1 MKSGGSGLIADPRK
15 ISLLSLDLVDKFN
28 HGLGTFRR
36 RKPHPLNA
44 VADAARDR
52 REWATAAAAYR
63 QVLQAEPDRANIWVQ
78 YGNMLKEDKR
88 LEDSEA
94 AYLEALRLIPDD
106 ADTHLQYGHLLKISH
121 RLDEAV
127 EHYRQSALLDPSRPD
142 ARNEI
147 AALAQQGLRSAQD
160 FMEQQVKS
168 PYSRSLNVKLAGTR
182 MQLAEVMAEFRRLDA
197 RRKISPEGTND
208 LRILNDAFDSIGSL
222 LRAINSGRLDR
233 VGVDTTIGSITDATQ
248 KITVVFDL
256 SDLIQYF
263 RNHRL
268 PTGIQRV
275 QSEVIYIALIKP
287 DPIIDIRVCCF
298 TERHDYWREMPVADF
313 INLYELS
320 LTNNDCTAPDWRA
333 AMIAL
338 EAKLDNS
345 PNFVFPHRS
354 WLVNIG
360 TSWWLQ
366 NYFLR
371 VREAKTRNQI
381 NYVPFVHDMIPIK
394 TPEFCVAGLTQ
405 DFISWVL
412 GVFLHADHFLVN
424 SAATRKDLREVAVT
438 LGHEIGDDDIRV
450 VKLDADFRR
459 GETVPFDPSFLR
471 GHRLIR
477 NGYVLFVATIESRK
491 NHLTAFDAWLRLCK
505 EYGKDKVPKLVCVGY
520 RGWLNEAVYAK
531 LNSSEELKEK
541 VVILAGVPDRE
552 LAILYQGCLF
562 TLFPSFYEG
571 WGLPVTESLCY
582 GKVPVTSNSS
592 SLPEA
597 GGEFAEYFT
606 IGDDDKLFALVQR
619 LIYDPEYR
627 DRREQLIKQNYQ
639 PRHWD
644 DITDDII
651 SAVKEW
657 NTTTEHNDL
666 EQVLRVTVGRYYPLS
681 RNSERRIHSSM
692 TSGEVFRT
700 GNAWWGCDDWGCWT
714 KQGPASMAMRVTEG
728 SGRYRLYLGLQGAPE
743 KETPYDVMVTPGPMV
758 RGVLKVG
765 KPKWLKLDLDLT
777 DSDTT
782 LHVVVEGYE
791 TGSSRSRPEEPLR
804 AVSLGVIGFL
814 LCRYEDT
821 TTRTEFIEAVALDHL
836 DELARMVP
844 EGDNAKGSGSA
855 KPEHRQQQSF
865 SPNSMTDYQS

>member
-1 MKSGGSGLIADPRK
+1 
-15 ISLLSLDLVDKFN
+15 
-28 HGLGTFRR
+28 
-36 RKPHPLNA
+36 
-44 VADAARDR
+44 
-52 REWATAAAAYR
+52 
-63 QVLQAEPDRANIWVQ
+63 
-78 YGNMLKEDKR
+78 
-88 LEDSEA
+88 
-94 AYLEALRLIPDD
+94 
-106 ADTHLQYGHLLKISH
+106 
-121 RLDEAV
+121 
-127 EHYRQSALLDPSRPD
+127 
-142 ARNEI
+142 
-147 AALAQQGLRSAQD
+147 
-160 FMEQQVKS
+160 
-168 PYSRSLNVKLAGTR
+168 
-182 MQLAEVMAEFRRLDA
+182 
-197 RRKISPEGTND
+197 
-208 LRILNDAFDSIGSL
+208 
-222 LRAINSGRLDR
+222 
-233 VGVDTTIGSITDATQ
+233 
-248 KITVVFDL
+248 
-256 SDLIQYF
+256 
-263 RNHRL
+263 
-268 PTGIQRV
+268 
-275 QSEVIYIALIKP
+275 
-287 DPIIDIRVCCF
+287 
-298 TERHDYWREMPVADF
+298 
-313 INLYELS
+313 
-320 LTNNDCTAPDWRA
+320 
-333 AMIAL
+333 
-338 EAKLDNS
+338 
-345 PNFVFPHRS
+345 
-354 WLVNIG
+354 
-360 TSWWLQ
+360 
-366 NYFLR
+366 
-371 VREAKTRNQI
+371 
-381 NYVPFVHDMIPIK
+381 
-394 TPEFCVAGLTQ
+394 
-405 DFISWVL
+405 
-412 GVFLHADHFLVN
+412 
-424 SAATRKDLREVAVT
+424 
-438 LGHEIGDDDIRV
+438 
-450 VKLDADFRR
+450 
-459 GETVPFDPSFLR
+459 
-471 GHRLIR
+471 
-477 NGYVLFVATIESRK
+477 
-491 NHLTAFDAWLRLCK
+491 
-505 EYGKDKVPKLVCVGY
+505 
-520 RGWLNEAVYAK
+520 
-531 LNSSEELKEK
+531 
-541 VVILAGVPDRE
+541 
-552 LAILYQGCLF
+552 LF

-619 LIYDPEYR
+619 LIYNPEYR
-627 DRREQLIKQNYQ
+627 YQREQLIKQNYQ
-639 PRHWD
+639 PRHWG